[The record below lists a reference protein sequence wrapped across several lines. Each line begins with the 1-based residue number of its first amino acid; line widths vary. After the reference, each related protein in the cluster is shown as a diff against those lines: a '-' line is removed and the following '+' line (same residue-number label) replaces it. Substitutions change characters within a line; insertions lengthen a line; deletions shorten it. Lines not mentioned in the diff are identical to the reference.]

1 MNPDQLLEAS
11 ITAHSHGLRGAS
23 LAALL
28 IVLDKP
34 EELGKIARRVGISSA
49 AMTGFADSLYLK
61 GYANRRSVEG
71 DRRKWTLEITPK
83 GKTTLAAILNQ

>member
-28 IVLDKP
+28 IVRDKP
-34 EELGKIARRVGISSA
+34 EELSKIAKRVGVSSA

-83 GKTTLAAILNQ
+83 GKTTIETILKQ